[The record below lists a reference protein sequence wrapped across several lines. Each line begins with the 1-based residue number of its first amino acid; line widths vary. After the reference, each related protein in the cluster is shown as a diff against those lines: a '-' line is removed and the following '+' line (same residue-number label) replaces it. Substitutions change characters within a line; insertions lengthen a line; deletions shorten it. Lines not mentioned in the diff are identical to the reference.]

1 MMDTTNIDKR
11 TKRNSMLA
19 YVPVHRRNDVSDSG
33 QQRSNQQQQQRYSTA
48 DDQGNK
54 RSSFN
59 QKMNGS
65 NGARYSSDISSNG
78 NGIGND
84 SKSMQRYSQQQQ
96 QQQGWRKGQN
106 NVNGG
111 GSVEQDDYLEESNIH
126 FNSTNNHRYSSN
138 SHRTSMSSFD
148 PRMSMLD
155 SLPHDD
161 HRQSTGPEDWNEL
174 LRQYD
179 RPDEE
184 AAILTRKNKRASRIM
199 DPFNE
204 PPTQVPVVG
213 EPTVVLDCRDFPK
226 SFKTHHLHD
235 IFREY
240 ENIRG
245 GYRIKWIDDTRA
257 LIIFEHPATA
267 KKAYINNVS
276 NAYAKIR
283 PYEGPADILSGPAP
297 QMNRR
302 SASYNMKR
310 QSGTISEPLK

>member
-1 MMDTTNIDKR
+1 MMDTSNIDNR

-33 QQRSNQQQQQRYSTA
+33 QQRSNQQQRYSTA
-48 DDQGNK
+48 DGQGSK

-59 QKMNGS
+59 QNMNGN
-65 NGARYSSDISSNG
+65 NGARYSSDFSSSG
-78 NGIGND
+78 NGIGNS
-84 SKSMQRYSQQQQ
+84 SKSTQRYSQQQQQQQQ
-96 QQQGWRKGQN
+96 QQQGWRKG
-106 NVNGG
+106 NGG
-111 GSVEQDDYLEESNIH
+111 GSVEEDDYLEDNSNH
-126 FNSTNNHRYSSN
+126 FNSSNNHRYSSN

-155 SLPHDD
+155 SSPHDD
-161 HRQSTGPEDWNEL
+161 HRQSTGPEDWDEL

-184 AAILTRKNKRASRIM
+184 AAILARKNKRASRII

-245 GYRIKWIDDTRA
+245 GYRIKWMDDTRA

-283 PYEGPADILSGPAP
+283 PYEGPTDFLSAPAP

-302 SASYNMKR
+302 STSYNMKR
-310 QSGTISEPLK
+310 QSGTIPEPLK